1 MDHYGGSNMSYDRLR
16 GAVREAWDAITP
28 QELDDLVDGMRELC
42 QAVIDTEGKYTRFYL
57 NQWQ

>member
-16 GAVREAWDAITP
+16 GAVRKAWDAITP
-28 QELDDLVDGMRELC
+28 QELSDLVDEIRERC
-42 QAVIDTEGKYTRFYL
+42 QAVINAEGKYTFQ